1 MKRNVGSINLW
12 DLSQLLTLQP
22 LLLKRQ
28 IQAYTKEHLRLNI
41 FSCISRSMKAVCN
54 SRCHFKCHL
63 PQLPWA
69 RRRVQIVLIFHQW
82 KTVWKVMFIN
92 TFLCWLS
99 AAHARSEQ
107 GVKAL
112 GEGRGS
118 DGWMKPFSSF
128 ESLPQWGHSSM
139 GDGKESDDAYLCWL
153 PMSWRCTGPENDRES
168 FFQAKA
174 NLCFHNT
181 VGSWKCKPHRLV
193 PGLQMNNPLLSVMQS
208 LNHLSSTKGSL
219 KNLKKML
226 NTSPPYTHT
235 CMHACKHICTHTHT
249 HITL

>member
-41 FSCISRSMKAVCN
+41 FSCISRSMKAICN

-82 KTVWKVMFIN
+82 KTVWEVMFIN

-128 ESLPQWGHSSM
+128 ESLPQWGHSSWEM
-139 GDGKESDDAYLCWL
+139 ERNLMMPICVGCPCPEDAQVQRMTESHFSRLRLICVSITLWEAENA
-153 PMSWRCTGPENDRES
+153 SHTG
-168 FFQAKA
+168 
-174 NLCFHNT
+174 
-181 VGSWKCKPHRLV
+181 
-193 PGLQMNNPLLSVMQS
+193 LSQ
-208 LNHLSSTKGSL
+208 
-219 KNLKKML
+219 
-226 NTSPPYTHT
+226 
-235 CMHACKHICTHTHT
+235 ACKWT
-249 HITL
+249 TLCSQWCSP